1 MKKYP
6 NIRIH
11 LSRFL
16 FVLGFIASLLFSI
29 TPPKAFSKE
38 LFDVGFVIILFCVFV
53 FFRFSQRSS
62 LNGYWLK
69 PSNLFLL
76 AFLAVNFQ
84 YLLDFRLGLK
94 TSSSSNIL
102 HTSVLNHCFLLGLVG
117 LLAFVAGYL
126 RSFSEEKKRR
136 KNREGTGLDLRM
148 PDSVRFPITVL
159 HAMVFGVF
167 LYSIDMSSFLSGESY
182 GESMTTYAHVE
193 KLLGAMNAAV
203 VLCAAIKTKEG
214 GSVKSYLASFPIVSL
229 IVLGAYMLLRLISG
243 DRGPFVYT
251 ALLIFYGFAFVNR
264 KRYKLITTI
273 LILLIG
279 ASSMAVIGIARSLD
293 LSQGFLSR
301 VSDASDAFAS
311 RGRFGDKSISP
322 LTDELGFSF
331 VVNQTDVYAIEVEEE
346 SLHPGTYLIISILNG
361 IPFVPGLIT
370 RAFHISYEDFS
381 STGFANVHFF
391 HSLDRTWSI
400 GTTIVGDFYLQFS
413 VWGVLLGL
421 FLAGLIMKEIDLALY
436 VRDKKKISMAL
447 LLFALVYSSKC
458 LYIPRSLLFGE
469 LATFI
474 MAFLIVFVLNFLFA
488 KKR

>member
-1 MKKYP
+1 MKYP
-6 NIRIH
+6 NFRIH

-16 FVLGFIASLLFSI
+16 FVLGFIGSLLFAI

-38 LFDVGFVIILFCVFV
+38 LFDVGFVIILLCVFI

-94 TSSSSNIL
+94 TSGSSDIL
-102 HTSVLNHCFLLGLVG
+102 HTSVLNHCYLLGLVG
-117 LLAFVAGYL
+117 LLAFVSGYL
-126 RSFSEEKKRR
+126 RSFSEERKRKR
-136 KNREGTGLDLRM
+136 SKENGVGLQIS
-148 PDSVRFPITVL
+148 DSVRFPITLL

-182 GESMTTYAHVE
+182 GESMATYAHVE
-193 KLLGAMNAAV
+193 KLLGAVNVAV

-229 IVLGAYMLLRLISG
+229 IIIGAYMLLRLISG

-251 ALLIFYGFAFVNR
+251 ALLLFYGFAFVNR

-279 ASSMAVIGIARSLD
+279 ASSMAVVGIARSMD
-293 LSQGFLSR
+293 LSKGFLSR

-311 RGRFGDKSISP
+311 RGRFGDRSISP

-331 VVNQTDVYAIEVEEE
+331 VVNQTDVYAIEVEGE
-346 SLHPGTYLIISILNG
+346 SLHPGSYLAISMLSG
-361 IPFVPGLIT
+361 IPFAPGLLT
-370 RAFHISYEDFS
+370 RAFHLSYEDFS
-381 STGFANVHFF
+381 STGFANVHYF

-400 GTTIVGDFYLQFS
+400 GTTIVGDFYLQFN

-421 FLAGLIMKEIDLALY
+421 FLAGMIMKEIDLALY
-436 VRDKKKISMAL
+436 VRDKKRISVAL
-447 LLFALVYSSKC
+447 LLFALAYSSKC

-474 MAFLIVFVLNFLFA
+474 MAFLIVYALTFLFT
-488 KKR
+488 RRR